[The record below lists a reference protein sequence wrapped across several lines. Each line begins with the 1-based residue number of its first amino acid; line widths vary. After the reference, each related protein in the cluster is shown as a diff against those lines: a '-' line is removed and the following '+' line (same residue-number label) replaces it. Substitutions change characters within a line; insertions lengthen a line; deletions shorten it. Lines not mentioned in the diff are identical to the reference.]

1 MQFCRPMPLHFV
13 LAATLLFALAGPS
26 GATGDPRKAEHVVV
40 VVWDGMR
47 PDLVND
53 RNAPTLAALA
63 RSGVV
68 FKNNH
73 AAYPSSTNVNGA
85 VLATGAE
92 PGRNGVI
99 ANQEFR
105 LEIDPYKPFDT
116 ADFPALDATDP
127 QLSTKYLSVPTI
139 AELVQK
145 AGHRTVIAGSKSV
158 ARLFDRSRQREA
170 AAAKKSVVVY
180 RGRVMP
186 ADAEAAIV
194 AAIGPF
200 PIRKNFPNEN
210 EDAWTTRALTEVLWK
225 NDLPKFSLLWLSE
238 PDLSEHETAPGAP
251 TSLAAIK
258 SSDENLAKVLVAL
271 KAKNALTN
279 TDIFVVSDHGF
290 STVDLAVDVAA
301 RLRAAGFDA
310 VRAFTEEPKTR
321 QILVVTLGGSVGFYV
336 AGHDTATIDKLVDFL
351 QRSDFAGVIL
361 TRATHEVT
369 FTFAQTQLNAPSAPD
384 VIVACRW
391 NNRPNEFGVAGL
403 MASDIGRS
411 PGHGS
416 HSTLSPHDMRN
427 TLIAAGPDFR
437 RGWTDETPSGNIDL
451 APTILSLLGLKASAT
466 MNGRVLEEAFV
477 GRKPNPTIKAQE
489 LVAQR
494 DLGGSTWRQTLRLT
508 TVEKTTYLEEGNGGI
523 VDPSL
528 RKGREGAGEPKI
540 SSATNHEPR

>member
-1 MQFCRPMPLHFV
+1 MQFCRPMSLHFV
-13 LAATLLFALAGPS
+13 FAAALLFALAGPS

-116 ADFPALDATDP
+116 ADFPALDAADS
-127 QLSTKYLSVPTI
+127 QFSTKYLSVPTI
-139 AELVQK
+139 AELLQK
-145 AGHRTVIAGSKSV
+145 AGHRTVIAGSKPV

-170 AAAKKSVVVY
+170 GAAKKSVVVY

-186 ADAEAAIV
+186 ADPEAAIV

-225 NDLPKFSLLWLSE
+225 DDLPKFSLLWLSE
-238 PDLSEHETAPGAP
+238 PDLSEHETAPGSP

-310 VRAFTEEPKTR
+310 VRAFTGQPKPG
-321 QILVVTLGGSVGFYV
+321 QILVVTLGGSVAFYV
-336 AGHDTATIDKLVDFL
+336 VDHAASIIDKLIDFL
-351 QRSDFAGVIL
+351 QRSAFAGVIL
-361 TRATHEVT
+361 TRAAHQGT
-369 FTFAQTQLNAPSAPD
+369 FTFAQAQMNAPSAPD

-391 NNRPNEFGVAGL
+391 NHRPNEFGVAGL

-416 HSTLSPHDMRN
+416 HGTLSPHDMNN
-427 TLIAAGPDFR
+427 TLIASGPDFR

-451 APTILSLLGLKASAT
+451 APTILWILGNKAPRPLD
-466 MNGRVLEEAFV
+466 GRVLREALA
-477 GRKPNPTIKAQE
+477 NAQE
-489 LVAQR
+489 QPAVMEKTLAAQR
-494 DLGGSTWRQTLRLT
+494 NTGDLIWQQHLRT
-508 TVEKTTYLEEGNGGI
+508 ATVEGVTYFVEGNGASR
-523 VDPSL
+523 PA
-528 RKGREGAGEPKI
+528 KP
-540 SSATNHEPR
+540 